1 MPSSATTLPGLGPEP
16 RMHRHVEEAQQV
28 LRSLGLPAD
37 QTNERGALTLLGL
50 LNLTPH
56 RSWADADNP
65 LIGITPLMSFMAEHY
80 LEQAYA
86 PNTRETV
93 RRFTMHQFV
102 AAGVATANP
111 DEPLRPVNSPRY
123 CYQVPAELLI
133 VLRTFGT
140 DEWPQALARWQ
151 GEVPALR
158 ERWAAERNMALIAV
172 TLPDGSEIGLTP
184 GGQNL
189 LIARLIEEFCARY
202 TPGGQVLY
210 LGDAGAGEPID
221 RRDVLADHGIV
232 INDHGKMPDVVV
244 FLPDRGWLVLI
255 EAVTSHGPINPLRK
269 ADLTSLFG
277 SSPGLV
283 FVTAFP
289 DMATF
294 IRYARDV
301 AWETDVWVA
310 ENPSH
315 LIHFDGER
323 FLGPYE

>member
-1 MPSSATTLPGLGPEP
+1 
-16 RMHRHVEEAQQV
+16 MHRYINEAREV
-28 LRSLGLPAD
+28 LQILGLPAE
-37 QTNERGALTLLGL
+37 QTNERAALTLLGL
-50 LNLTPH
+50 LNLTPD
-56 RSWADADNP
+56 RSWSDAENP
-65 LIGITPLMSFMAEHY
+65 LVGITPLMSFMAEHY
-80 LEQAYA
+80 LDQPYA

-93 RRFTMHQFV
+93 RRFTMHQFI
-102 AAGVATANP
+102 AAGVAVANP
-111 DEPLRPVNSPRY
+111 DVPTRPVNSPRY
-123 CYQVPAELLI
+123 CYQVPAELLN
-133 VLRTFGT
+133 VLRTFGA
-140 DEWPQALARWQ
+140 DGWADAIAQWR
-151 GEVPALR
+151 GDVPGLR
-158 ERWAAERNMALIAV
+158 ERWAAERSMALIAV

-189 LIARLIEEFCARY
+189 LIARIIEEFCPRF

-210 LGDAGAGEPID
+210 LGDAGAGDPID
-221 RRDVLADHGIV
+221 RRGLLADHGII

-269 ADLTSLFG
+269 ADLTTLFG
-277 SSPGLV
+277 SSLGLV

-289 DMATF
+289 EMATF

-315 LIHFDGER
+315 LIHFNGER
-323 FLGPYE
+323 FLGPYA

>member
-1 MPSSATTLPGLGPEP
+1 MPSSPTTLPGFEPEP
-16 RMHRHVEEAQQV
+16 RMHRHVEEARV
-28 LRSLGLPAD
+28 LLRELGLPSE
-37 QTNERGALTLLGL
+37 QTNERAALTLLGL
-50 LNLTPH
+50 LNLTPDG
-56 RSWADADNP
+56 SWATAENP
-65 LIGITPLMSFMAEHY
+65 MVGITPLMSFMAEHY
-80 LEQAYA
+80 LDQPYA

-102 AAGVATANP
+102 AAGLAIPNP

-123 CYQVPAELLI
+123 CYQVPAELLV
-133 VLRTFGT
+133 VLRAYGT
-140 DEWPQALARWQ
+140 DEWVGALARWQ
-151 GEVPALR
+151 GDVPGLR

-189 LIARLIEEFCARY
+189 LIARIIEEFCARY

-210 LGDAGAGEPID
+210 LGDAGAGDPID
-221 RRDVLADHGIV
+221 RRDVLAEHGIV
-232 INDHGKMPDVVV
+232 INDHGKMPDLVVW
-244 FLPDRGWLVLI
+244 LPDRDWLVLI
-255 EAVTSHGPINPLRK
+255 EAVTTHGPINPLRK
-269 ADLTSLFG
+269 ADLANLFE
-277 SSPGLV
+277 SPLGLV

-301 AWETDVWVA
+301 AWETEVWIA

-315 LIHFDGER
+315 LIHFNGEK
-323 FLGPYE
+323 FLGPSE